1 MTSGWN
7 KDRIILSTSFLA
19 MAGSALKAT
28 SFSAGLSP
36 NRRGMIPMKESDSNM
51 SAVAVHSPACIVGTL
66 HLHIEGLF

>member
-1 MTSGWN
+1 
-7 KDRIILSTSFLA
+7 